1 MGLDVY
7 VGTLTRYYA
16 GDWETVAQQWGRE
29 QGVPVHVFRAG
40 ESSEADTDPNQ
51 IRDGILQWRDLL
63 SNALRD
69 NISVPLD
76 WNETAEAPYFTDK
89 PDWVG
94 YASLLLWAAYAEH
107 PNLPIPSKTVK
118 DWPADPAY
126 KASIAQT
133 FQTHYDQLL
142 YRPELWLPCDF
153 NFTFRAMN
161 ASGSEVN
168 IGSSKML
175 LAQLDHLN
183 LATWNANSITLQAW
197 RNMSVG
203 HELPLETYARF
214 GFAIF
219 KELAEQSVT
228 HGLVMQLD
236 Y

>member
-1 MGLDVY
+1 M
-7 VGTLTRYYA
+7 
-16 GDWETVAQQWGRE
+16 
-29 QGVPVHVFRAG
+29 
-40 ESSEADTDPNQ
+40 
-51 IRDGILQWRDLL
+51 L

-69 NISVPLD
+69 NISAPLD

-94 YASLLLWAAYAEH
+94 YAEH

-118 DWPADPAY
+118 HWPAYQAI
-126 KASIAQT
+126 IAQT

-142 YRPELWLPCDF
+142 YRSEFWLPCDF
-153 NFTFRAMN
+153 DFTFRAMN
-161 ASGSEVN
+161 ASGSELN

-175 LAQLDHLN
+175 LAPLDHLN
-183 LATWNANSITLQAW
+183 LATWNANSIASQAW
-197 RNMSVG
+197 RSISVG

-228 HGLVMQLD
+228 QGLVMQLD